1 VYNAN
6 AMREAVEKA
15 LEGVSQA
22 LKIHAGGIE
31 LVDCDEPTGVVK
43 VRFTGMCS
51 SCMLQ
56 AVTLRDGVAVMLHET
71 VPQIK
76 EVIQVS

>member
-1 VYNAN
+1 
-6 AMREAVEKA
+6 MRDAVEKA
-15 LEGVSQA
+15 LERVSQA

-31 LVDCDEPTGVVK
+31 LVDCNEETGVVK

-56 AVTLRDGVAVMLHET
+56 AVTLKDGVAVILHEMT
-71 VPQIK
+71 PEVR
-76 EVIQVS
+76 EVIQVT

>member
-1 VYNAN
+1 
-6 AMREAVEKA
+6 MREAVEKA

-31 LVDCDEPTGVVK
+31 LVECDEVSGVVK
-43 VRFTGMCS
+43 VRFTGMCA

-56 AVTLRDGVAVMLHET
+56 AVTLKDGVSVMLYES
-71 VPQIK
+71 VPAIK
-76 EVIQVS
+76 QVIQVT

>member
-1 VYNAN
+1 
-6 AMREAVEKA
+6 MREAVEKA
-15 LEGVSQA
+15 LLGVSEA

-31 LVDCDEPTGVVK
+31 LVDCDEASGVVK

-56 AVTLRDGVAVMLHET
+56 AVTLQDGVAVMLHET

-76 EVIQVS
+76 EVVQVA

>member
-1 VYNAN
+1 MYNEN
-6 AMREAVEKA
+6 VMREEVEKA
-15 LEGVSQA
+15 LRRVSEA

-31 LVDCDEPTGVVK
+31 LVDCDEVLGVVK
-43 VRFTGMCS
+43 VRFTGMCA

-56 AVTLRDGVAVMLHET
+56 AVTLKDGVAVMLYES

-76 EVIQVS
+76 EVIQVP